1 MRQKLFFEDAF
12 EAAYEKSTLG
22 TLIIVLCKCDECE
35 IKLSFVALKN
45 MLIKSGTKKDEF
57 Y

>member
-22 TLIIVLCKCDECE
+22 TLIIVLCKHTGLVILPATRRTDNFEDCGRRKEKC
-35 IKLSFVALKN
+35 L
-45 MLIKSGTKKDEF
+45 
-57 Y
+57 